1 VFFLLSA
8 LFFLLLKKD
17 FLNLKVCPWGPR
29 ACGGWVF
36 AVFAGVFS
44 EKLASK
50 IFQGMVQYSCGE
62 QTAKNT
68 QEGRR

>member
-1 VFFLLSA
+1 MSIGA
-8 LFFLLLKKD
+8 K
-17 FLNLKVCPWGPR
+17 

-36 AVFAGVFS
+36 AGFAGVFS
-44 EKLASK
+44 KKLASK
-50 IFQGMVQYSCGE
+50 IFRGMVQYSCGE